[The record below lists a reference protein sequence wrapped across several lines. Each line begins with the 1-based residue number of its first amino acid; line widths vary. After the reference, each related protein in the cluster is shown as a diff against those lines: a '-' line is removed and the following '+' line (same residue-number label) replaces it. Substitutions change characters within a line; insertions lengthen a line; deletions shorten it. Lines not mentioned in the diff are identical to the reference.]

1 MIIFLKT
8 VHPFLR
14 KDGLFMRQYKTL
26 AVFMLFMTFA
36 FFLDSFSEFFATC
49 DNIRDKVLRLHIIA
63 ASDTDSDQSVKLKI
77 RDRILKESDELF
89 YTDKGILSAKEKA
102 LGNLEK
108 IEKLANDELL
118 NNGLKPTA
126 KAEFTNMFF
135 DTRVYD
141 NFTLPAGNYDAVRVI
156 IGEGKGKNWWCV
168 LYPALCIPAASDGLD
183 TLTDEEIKII
193 EAAPRYEVKFLLVEL
208 IEKFKSFC

>member
-1 MIIFLKT
+1 
-8 VHPFLR
+8 
-14 KDGLFMRQYKTL
+14 MRQYKTL

-36 FFLDSFSEFFATC
+36 FFLDSFSEFSATC

-89 YTDKGILSAKEKA
+89 YTDEGILSAKEKA

-141 NFTLPAGNYDAVRVI
+141 NFTLPAGNYDAVRVT

-168 LYPALCIPAASDGLD
+168 LYPALCIPAASDSLD

-193 EAAPRYEVKFLLVEL
+193 ESAPRYEVKFLLVEL

>member
-1 MIIFLKT
+1 
-8 VHPFLR
+8 
-14 KDGLFMRQYKTL
+14 MRQYKTL

-36 FFLDSFSEFFATC
+36 FFLDSFSEFSATC

-89 YTDKGILSAKEKA
+89 YTDEGILSAKEKA

-168 LYPALCIPAASDGLD
+168 LYPALCIPAASDSLD

-193 EAAPRYEVKFLLVEL
+193 ESAPRYEVKFLLVEL